1 MNARIPIQNRPLQTL
16 TTVFTSGNSQAVRL
30 PKDFPFSTKQVTIE
44 RRGDEVVL
52 REKKRSLGQ
61 SLREALA
68 DIAPLSDQEAR
79 AVDKALLAM
88 REQGTLEDRAMWVDP
103 KFWGKVSEAKP
114 ARVGKSSK
122 AAPVIG
128 KTKAGRP

>member
-1 MNARIPIQNRPLQTL
+1 MNARIQTPNQLQRTL

-30 PKDFPFSTKQVTIE
+30 PKEFRFNTKQVTIE

-61 SLREALA
+61 SLREALQ

-79 AVDKALLAM
+79 EMDKALVAI
-88 REQGTLEDRAMWVDP
+88 RDQGTLEERAMWADP
-103 KFWGKVSEAKP
+103 QFWGKASEAKP
-114 ARVGKSSK
+114 ARAGKSSK
-122 AAPVIG
+122 AALANG
-128 KTKAGRP
+128 KAKAGRP